1 MNANTNTRLWII
13 GSMLLVV
20 AILAMGWFL
29 GVAPKLA
36 EAATA
41 GQQQTSAEAQNVV
54 HESEIAVIKKQFDQ
68 LPVLKSQLAILRAA
82 VPEGNG
88 MSAFL
93 DELHA
98 LEQQNQVSLTDFKAG
113 DGQPYTPVKSDAST
127 VSATNPLITPDN
139 FVAIEVSLSVSGD
152 DANVM
157 QFIDGVQTGE
167 RLFLVTSLKLDQDK
181 PDAATTSKTQAPAT
195 FKATISG
202 LVYVLLDK
210 PAAPAKAAATDAKPA
225 TAPKG

>member
-1 MNANTNTRLWII
+1 MNTNSSTRLWII
-13 GSMLLVV
+13 GSMLLVI
-20 AILAMGWFL
+20 AIVAMGWFL
-29 GVAPKLA
+29 GVSPKLA

-41 GQQQTSAEAQNVV
+41 GQQKSEAEAQNVV

-68 LPVLKSQLAILRAA
+68 LPALKSQLAVLRAA
-82 VPEGNG
+82 VPAGNG

-113 DGQPYTPVKSDAST
+113 DGEPYTPVKSTVPT
-127 VSATNPLITPDN
+127 VSTTNPLITADN
-139 FVAIEVSLSVSGD
+139 FVAIPVSVTVSGD
-152 DANVM
+152 NTNIMRFV
-157 QFIDGVQTGE
+157 DGVQTGD

-181 PDAATTSKTQAPAT
+181 AGATTTTKAAPPAAFT
-195 FKATISG
+195 ATISG
-202 LVYVLLDK
+202 FVYVLLDK
-210 PAAPAKAAATDAKPA
+210 PATPAKTGAAATTPA

>member
-1 MNANTNTRLWII
+1 MTNTNTRLWII
-13 GSMLLVV
+13 GSMLLVI

-41 GQQQTSAEAQNVV
+41 GQQQSEAEAQNVV
-54 HESEIAVIKKQFDQ
+54 HEREIAVIKKQFDQ
-68 LPVLKSQLAILRAA
+68 LPALKSQLAVLRAA
-82 VPEGNG
+82 VPAGNG

-113 DGQPYTPVKSDAST
+113 DGQPYTPVKSTTLTAST
-127 VSATNPLITPDN
+127 TNPLVTPDN
-139 FVAIEVSLSVSGD
+139 FVAIQVGVTVTGD
-152 DANVM
+152 DANIM
-157 QFIDGVQTGE
+157 RFIDGVQTGD

-181 PDAATTSKTQAPAT
+181 AAADTTSKTQPVVAFTAT
-195 FKATISG
+195 VSG

-210 PAAPAKAAATDAKPA
+210 PATPAKTGAAATTPA
-225 TAPKG
+225 NAPKG

>member
-1 MNANTNTRLWII
+1 MNTNSSTKLWII
-13 GSMLLVV
+13 GSMLLIV
-20 AILAMGWFL
+20 AIVAMGWFL
-29 GVAPKLA
+29 GVSPKLA

-41 GQQQTSAEAQNVV
+41 GQQQSEAEAQNVV

-68 LPVLKSQLAILRAA
+68 LPALKSQLAVLRAA
-82 VPEGNG
+82 VPDGSG

-98 LEQQNQVSLTDFKAG
+98 LEQQNQVTLTDFKTG
-113 DGQPYTPVKSDAST
+113 DGQPYTPVKGTVGT
-127 VSATNPLITPDN
+127 VSTTNPLITPDN
-139 FVAIEVSLSVSGD
+139 FVAIPVSVTVSGD
-152 DANVM
+152 NANIMRFV
-157 QFIDGVQTGE
+157 DGVQTGE
-167 RLFLVTSLKLDQDK
+167 RLFLVTSLKLDQDQT
-181 PDAATTSKTQAPAT
+181 DTAATKKAAPPAT

-210 PAAPAKAAATDAKPA
+210 PATPAKTGTAATKPA

>member
-1 MNANTNTRLWII
+1 MTNTNTRLWII
-13 GSMLLVV
+13 GSMLLVI

-36 EAATA
+36 EAAIA
-41 GQQQTSAEAQNVV
+41 GQQQSEAEAQNVV
-54 HESEIAVIKKQFDQ
+54 HEREIAVIKKQFDQ
-68 LPVLKSQLAILRAA
+68 LPALKSQLAVLRAA
-82 VPEGNG
+82 VPAGNG

-113 DGQPYTPVKSDAST
+113 DGQPYTPVKSTTLTAST
-127 VSATNPLITPDN
+127 TNPLVTPDN
-139 FVAIEVSLSVSGD
+139 FVAIQVGVTVTGD
-152 DANVM
+152 DANIM
-157 QFIDGVQTGE
+157 RFIDGVQTGD

-181 PDAATTSKTQAPAT
+181 AAADTTSKTQPVVAFTAT
-195 FKATISG
+195 VSG

-210 PAAPAKAAATDAKPA
+210 PATPAKTGAAATTPA
-225 TAPKG
+225 NAPKG

>member
-1 MNANTNTRLWII
+1 MTNTNTRLWII

-41 GQQQTSAEAQNVV
+41 GKQQATAEAQNVV

-68 LPVLKSQLAILRAA
+68 LPALKSQLAVLRAA
-82 VPEGNG
+82 VPAGNG

-113 DGQPYTPVKSDAST
+113 DGQPYTPVKST
-127 VSATNPLITPDN
+127 VSAVSTTNPLITPQN
-139 FVAIEVSLSVSGD
+139 FVAIPVSVTVSGD
-152 DANVM
+152 NANLMRFV
-157 QFIDGVQTGE
+157 DGVQNGG
-167 RLFLVTSLKLDQDK
+167 RLVLVTSLKLDQDK
-181 PDAATTSKTQAPAT
+181 AATATTTKAAPPAT
-195 FKATISG
+195 FTATIGG

-210 PAAPAKAAATDAKPA
+210 PATSAKTGETAATPA
-225 TAPKG
+225 NAPKG